1 MGLTPHMPGQSCVG
15 TDTSDASCTP
25 STAHALNTAGKA
37 PPHRRPRTPAHAP
50 HYPLPRPPLPRPR
63 DPPLWPR
70 PRDPPPRPRPPP
82 AALPPAAAAAAAA
95 AAARRAPAPRP
106 RAAVQ
111 VGCAERLP
119 GAAAG
124 RAARAHL
131 LHATAVVLRVPLVAG
146 LCGRRLRAGR
156 RARSVSARAA
166 DTQLRGVGSSVRR
179 SGQRALPEPRQ
190 AARYVQRMHASA
202 LNVLNASPGQHNRK
216 LPIPKIR

>member
-82 AALPPAAAAAAAA
+82 PPCRPPLCRPPPRPPRPPPPRAAPRRPAHALRCRSAVPSASQ
-95 AAARRAPAPRP
+95 APRP
-106 RAAVQ
+106 AAPRARTFFTRPRSYSASHSSR
-111 VGCAERLP
+111 GCA
-119 GAAAG
+119 AG
-124 RAARAHL
+124 
-131 LHATAVVLRVPLVAG
+131 
-146 LCGRRLRAGR
+146 
-156 RARSVSARAA
+156 
-166 DTQLRGVGSSVRR
+166 
-179 SGQRALPEPRQ
+179 
-190 AARYVQRMHASA
+190 ASA
-202 LNVLNASPGQHNRK
+202 LAGARGACQRVQPTRSCEGWGAVCAALGSALCQNQGKQPGMCNACTHQ
-216 LPIPKIR
+216 L